1 MINKLV
7 FDLETQKSFDE
18 VGGRDR
24 NHLLKISVAG
34 VYSYREDKYYCFTE
48 DKIYRLGE
56 MLLEADQVIGF
67 NIKRFDFEVL
77 KPYVN
82 YDIHTLPYLDIL
94 EEVEKLLGHRV
105 KLDSLAQST
114 LGIGKS
120 GDGLQALKLYKAGRI
135 EELKKYC
142 IDDVKITKELYD
154 YVLSY
159 GKLLLKDYFETKEI
173 KISFNE
179 PESREPLQRQTSLF

>member
-1 MINKLV
+1 MKNLMVYISP
-7 FDLETQKSFDE
+7 QKEFDE

>member
-179 PESREPLQRQTSLF
+179 PESREPLQKQTSLF